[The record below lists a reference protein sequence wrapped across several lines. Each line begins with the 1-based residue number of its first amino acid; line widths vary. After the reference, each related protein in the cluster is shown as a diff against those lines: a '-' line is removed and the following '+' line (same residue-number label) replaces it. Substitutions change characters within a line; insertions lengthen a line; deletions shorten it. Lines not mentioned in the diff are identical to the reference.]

1 MPERFLEFPP
11 MSRSFEIARS
21 SIDEAS
27 RTIEIDF
34 SSETEEVVRDF
45 GSVVGVEIL
54 SHDRSDVDLSRL
66 NNKAPYLMDH
76 DPRDQ
81 RGVVEVASIDAKR
94 GRATVKI
101 SRSARGEE
109 LWQDIIDGVRTKV
122 SVGYNLTKVVHE
134 GTRADGLD
142 VFRVGW
148 RPFELSSVSIP
159 ADDSVG
165 VRQTSHIFG
174 KRAAQLS
181 TKIRMENTDNPTAPE
196 DDPALDIAAAV
207 TDSPEVIEGD
217 ESKRSIEPSPKMIE
231 DAVQRALAAEDA
243 RQGSIRAA
251 ARVFGISDDE
261 LFRALANKK
270 LSADDF
276 SRALIEKRAKEN
288 KPFMIAPTDLNENK
302 SQPGSRAYTLE
313 KWAGSAKAALGERGK
328 ILTIPDYSR
337 ETQVERKYIGDG
349 ENQFHRS
356 MAGSLTLIDVVKLD
370 AGIGAPV
377 IDEVILQ
384 SKEVSIF
391 PVDVIQGA
399 TVELSVMVGTPDVGF
414 RNANEGTSFA
424 RGEFESRTFQ
434 SQVIEQPIQVDIQGV
449 LNASKDPGRVLFN
462 HVTATTKAVLNH
474 IGKQTWYAG
483 TAQTGADTKAAPG
496 IVAQSNGAATHVV
509 DASGSSAKSSVWFL
523 QLGVESVDHVYG
535 NDTTLTYGSEWTEET
550 VYDANNKALRALVN
564 MISGRVAPRVANK
577 NAAVRIKNLAAS
589 TQVLSDALMY
599 QALEKCEVLNMVP
612 NAIFMNPRSLY
623 QLRAGRT
630 ATTVTGQPAPLPTDW
645 NGIPIYSTTNIS
657 VAETV

>member
-1 MPERFLEFPP
+1 MPEQFREMAPLT
-11 MSRSFEIARS
+11 RSFELARNT
-21 SIDEAS
+21 INEDA
-27 RTIEIDF
+27 RTVEVIFSTETAEVERYFGIEVLDHSPQSVRMKRLQNKAAVLFNHDF
-34 SSETEEVVRDF
+34 S
-45 GSVVGVEIL
+45 
-54 SHDRSDVDLSRL
+54 
-66 NNKAPYLMDH
+66 
-76 DPRDQ
+76 DQ
-81 RGVVEVASIDAKR
+81 RGVVESASLANKQGI
-94 GRATVKI
+94 ATLRI
-101 SRSARGEE
+101 SRSAKGEE
-109 LWQDIIDGVRTKV
+109 LFNDIRDGIVSKV
-122 SVGYNLTKVVHE
+122 SVGYRVHGMQME
-134 GTRADGLD
+134 NSRDGMD
-142 VFRVGW
+142 SYRVTDW
-148 RPFELSSVSIP
+148 EPFEISFVSIP
-159 ADDSVG
+159 ADDSAG
-165 VRQTSHIFG
+165 VRDASNIFG

-181 TKIRMENTDNPTAPE
+181 TKIRMENTDNPTASE
-196 DDPALDIAAAV
+196 VDPALENTPPVV
-207 TDSPEVIEGD
+207 TETLEVIEGD
-217 ESKRSIEPSPKMIE
+217 EGKRSTDPNPRLIE

>member
-1 MPERFLEFPP
+1 MPEQFREMAPLT
-11 MSRSFEIARS
+11 RSFELARNT
-21 SIDEAS
+21 INEDA
-27 RTIEIDF
+27 RTVEVVFSTETAEVERYFGIEVLDHSPQSVRMKRLQNKAAVLFNHDF
-34 SSETEEVVRDF
+34 S
-45 GSVVGVEIL
+45 
-54 SHDRSDVDLSRL
+54 
-66 NNKAPYLMDH
+66 
-76 DPRDQ
+76 DQ
-81 RGVVEVASIDAKR
+81 RGVVESASLANKQ
-94 GRATVKI
+94 GLATLRI
-101 SRSARGEE
+101 SRSAKGEE
-109 LWQDIIDGVRTKV
+109 LFNDIRDGIVSKV
-122 SVGYNLTKVVHE
+122 SVGYRVHGMQME
-134 GTRADGLD
+134 NSRDGMD
-142 VFRVGW
+142 SYRVTDW
-148 RPFELSSVSIP
+148 EPFEISFVSIP
-159 ADDSVG
+159 ADDSAG
-165 VRQTSHIFG
+165 VRDAANIFG

-181 TKIRMENTDNPTAPE
+181 TKIRMENTDTPTAPE
-196 DDPALDIAAAV
+196 DDPALENTPSAVAETPEV
-207 TDSPEVIEGD
+207 TDGD
-217 ESKRSIEPSPKMIE
+217 EGKRSTDLNPKLIE

-288 KPFMIAPTDLNENK
+288 KPFMIAPTDANENK

-313 KWAGSAKAALGERGK
+313 TWAGSAKAALGERGK
-328 ILTIPDYSR
+328 IIKIPDYSR
-337 ETQVERKYIGDG
+337 EPQVERKYIGDG

>member
-1 MPERFLEFPP
+1 MPEQFREMAPLT
-11 MSRSFEIARS
+11 RSFEVARNT
-21 SIDEAS
+21 INEES
-27 RTIEIDF
+27 RTVEVVFSTETAEVERYFGIEVLDHSPQSVRMGRLQNKAAVLFNHDF
-34 SSETEEVVRDF
+34 S
-45 GSVVGVEIL
+45 
-54 SHDRSDVDLSRL
+54 
-66 NNKAPYLMDH
+66 
-76 DPRDQ
+76 DQ
-81 RGVVEVASIDAKR
+81 RGVVES
-94 GRATVKI
+94 ATLANKQGIATLRI
-101 SRSARGEE
+101 SRSAKGEE
-109 LWQDIIDGVRTKV
+109 LFNDIRDGIVSKV
-122 SVGYNLTKVVHE
+122 SVGYRVHGMQME
-134 GTRADGLD
+134 NSRDGMD
-142 VFRVGW
+142 SYRVTDW
-148 RPFELSSVSIP
+148 EPFEISFVSIP
-159 ADDSVG
+159 ADDSAG
-165 VRQTSHIFG
+165 VRDASTIFG

-181 TKIRMENTDNPTAPE
+181 TKIRMENTDNPTDTE
-196 DDPALDIAAAV
+196 DDPALATATETTDV
-207 TDSPEVIEGD
+207 TEGD
-217 ESKRSIEPSPKMIE
+217 DGKRNADPNPKLIE

-261 LFRALANKK
+261 LFRAIANKK

-288 KPFMIAPTDLNENK
+288 KPFMIAPTDINENK
-302 SQPGSRAYTLE
+302 SQPGTRAYTLE
-313 KWAGSAKAALGERGK
+313 TWAGSAKAALGERGK

-384 SKEVSIF
+384 SKEVSVF

-399 TVELSVMVGTPDVGF
+399 TVELSVMVGTPTVGF

-424 RGEFESRTFQ
+424 RGEFESRIFQ

-462 HVTATTKAVLNH
+462 HVTATTRAVLNH
-474 IGKQTWYAG
+474 IGRQTWYAG
-483 TAQTGADTKAAPG
+483 TAQVASDPKAAPG
-496 IVAQSNGAATHVV
+496 IVAQSNSAATHVV
-509 DASGSSAKSSVWFL
+509 DATGSSAKSSVWFL
-523 QLGVESVDHVYG
+523 QLGVESVDHIYG

-599 QALEKCEVLNMVP
+599 QALEKCEVLGMVP

>member
-1 MPERFLEFPP
+1 MPEQFREMAPLT
-11 MSRSFEIARS
+11 RSFELARNT
-21 SIDEAS
+21 INEDA
-27 RTIEIDF
+27 RTVEVIFSTETAEVERYFGIEVLDHSPQSVRMKRLQNKAAVLFNHDF
-34 SSETEEVVRDF
+34 S
-45 GSVVGVEIL
+45 
-54 SHDRSDVDLSRL
+54 
-66 NNKAPYLMDH
+66 
-76 DPRDQ
+76 DQ
-81 RGVVEVASIDAKR
+81 RGVVESASLANKQ
-94 GRATVKI
+94 GLATLRI
-101 SRSARGEE
+101 SRSAKGEE
-109 LWQDIIDGVRTKV
+109 LFNDIRDGIVSKV
-122 SVGYNLTKVVHE
+122 SVGYRVHGMQME
-134 GTRADGLD
+134 NSRDGMD
-142 VFRVGW
+142 SYRVTDW
-148 RPFELSSVSIP
+148 EPFEISFVSIP
-159 ADDSVG
+159 ADDSAG
-165 VRQTSHIFG
+165 VRDAANIFG

-181 TKIRMENTDNPTAPE
+181 TKIRMENTDNPTASE
-196 DDPALDIAAAV
+196 VDPALENTPSVVAE
-207 TDSPEVIEGD
+207 TPEVIEGD
-217 ESKRSIEPSPKMIE
+217 EVKRSTDPNPKLIE
-231 DAVQRALAAEDA
+231 DAVERALAAEDA

-391 PVDVIQGA
+391 PVDVIQGS

>member
-1 MPERFLEFPP
+1 MLERVIEMAPLT
-11 MSRSFEIARS
+11 RSFELARNT
-21 SIDEAS
+21 INEEA
-27 RTIEIDF
+27 RTVEVVFSTETAEVERYFGIEVLDHSPQSVRMGRLQNKAAVLFNHDF
-34 SSETEEVVRDF
+34 S
-45 GSVVGVEIL
+45 
-54 SHDRSDVDLSRL
+54 
-66 NNKAPYLMDH
+66 
-76 DPRDQ
+76 DQ
-81 RGVVEVASIDAKR
+81 RGVVES
-94 GRATVKI
+94 ATLANKQGIATLRI
-101 SRSARGEE
+101 SRSAKGEE
-109 LWQDIIDGVRTKV
+109 LFNDIRDGIVTKV
-122 SVGYNLTKVVHE
+122 SVGYRVHGMQLE
-134 GTRADGLD
+134 NSRDGMD
-142 VFRVGW
+142 SYRVTDW
-148 RPFELSSVSIP
+148 EPFEISFTPIP
-159 ADDSVG
+159 ADDSAM
-165 VRQTSHIFG
+165 VRDSSNIFG
-174 KRAAQLS
+174 IRAAQLS
-181 TKIRMENTDNPTAPE
+181 TKIRMETTDNPTDTE
-196 DDPALDIAAAV
+196 DDPALATATETTDV
-207 TDSPEVIEGD
+207 TEGD
-217 ESKRSIEPSPKMIE
+217 DGKRSTEPNPKLIE

-261 LFRALANKK
+261 LFRAIANKK

-288 KPFMIAPTDLNENK
+288 KPFMIAPTDINENK
-302 SQPGSRAYTLE
+302 PQPGTRAYTLE
-313 KWAGSAKAALGERGK
+313 TWAGSAKSALGERGK

-384 SKEVSIF
+384 SKEVSVF

-399 TVELSVMVGTPDVGF
+399 TVELSVMVGTPTVGF
-414 RNANEGTSFA
+414 RNANEGNSFA
-424 RGEFESRTFQ
+424 RGEFESRIFQ

-462 HVTATTKAVLNH
+462 HVTATTRAVLNH

-483 TAQTGADTKAAPG
+483 TAQAGSDTKAAPG
-496 IVAQSNGAATHVV
+496 IVAQSNSAATHVV
-509 DASGSSAKSSVWFL
+509 DATGASAKSSVWFL

-599 QALEKCEVLNMVP
+599 QALEKCEVLGMVP

>member
-1 MPERFLEFPP
+1 MPEQFREMAPLTRSCELARNTINEDARTVEVVFSTETAEVERYFGIEVLDHSPQSVR
-11 MSRSFEIARS
+11 MSRLQNKAAVLFNH
-21 SIDEAS
+21 
-27 RTIEIDF
+27 DF
-34 SSETEEVVRDF
+34 S
-45 GSVVGVEIL
+45 
-54 SHDRSDVDLSRL
+54 
-66 NNKAPYLMDH
+66 
-76 DPRDQ
+76 DQ
-81 RGVVEVASIDAKR
+81 RGVVESASVANKR
-94 GRATVKI
+94 GLATLRI
-101 SRSARGEE
+101 SRSAKGEE
-109 LWQDIIDGVRTKV
+109 LFNDIRDGIVSKV
-122 SVGYNLTKVVHE
+122 SVGYRVHGMQME
-134 GTRADGLD
+134 NSRDGMD
-142 VFRVGW
+142 SYRVTDW
-148 RPFELSSVSIP
+148 EPFEISFVSIP
-159 ADDSVG
+159 ADDSAG
-165 VRQTSHIFG
+165 VRDASNIFG

-181 TKIRMENTDNPTAPE
+181 TKIRMENTDNPTATE
-196 DDPALDIAAAV
+196 DDPALDIDAAV
-207 TDSPEVIEGD
+207 TDSPEVIEG
-217 ESKRSIEPSPKMIE
+217 EEAKRAAEPNPKLIE
-231 DAVQRALAAEDA
+231 DAVQRALAAEDS

-288 KPFMIAPTDLNENK
+288 KPFMIAPTDVNENK

-313 KWAGSAKAALGERGK
+313 TWAGSAKAALGERGK

-337 ETQVERKYIGDG
+337 ETQVERKYIGDD

-356 MAGSLTLIDVVKLD
+356 MAGSLTLIDVLKLD

-399 TVELSVMVGTPDVGF
+399 TVPLSVMVGTPTVGF

-424 RGEFESRTFQ
+424 KGEFESRIFQ
-434 SQVIEQPIQVDIQGV
+434 TQVIEQPIQVDIQGV
-449 LNASKDPGRVLFN
+449 LNSAKDPGRVLFN
-462 HVTATTKAVLNH
+462 HTTATTKAVLNH
-474 IGKQTWYAG
+474 IGRQTWYAG

-496 IVAQSNGAATHVV
+496 IIAQSNSAATHVV

-564 MISGRVAPRVANK
+564 MVSGRVAPRVANK

-589 TQVLSDALMY
+589 TQVLTDVIMY
-599 QALEKCEVLNMVP
+599 QAMEKCEVLGMTP

-623 QLRAGRT
+623 QLRASRT
-630 ATTVTGQPAPLPTDW
+630 ATTTTGEAAPLPTTFL
-645 NGIPIYSTTNIS
+645 GIPIYSTTNIS

>member
-1 MPERFLEFPP
+1 MLERVIEMAPLT
-11 MSRSFEIARS
+11 RSFELARNT
-21 SIDEAS
+21 INEES
-27 RTIEIDF
+27 RTVEVVFSTETAEVERYFGIEVLDHSPQSVRMGRLQNKAAVLFNHDF
-34 SSETEEVVRDF
+34 S
-45 GSVVGVEIL
+45 
-54 SHDRSDVDLSRL
+54 
-66 NNKAPYLMDH
+66 
-76 DPRDQ
+76 DQ
-81 RGVVEVASIDAKR
+81 RGVVES
-94 GRATVKI
+94 ATLEKKQGIATLRI
-101 SRSARGEE
+101 SRSAKGEE
-109 LWQDIIDGVRTKV
+109 LFNDIRDGIVSKV
-122 SVGYNLTKVVHE
+122 SVGYRVHGMQLE
-134 GTRADGLD
+134 NSRDGMD
-142 VFRVGW
+142 SYRVIDW
-148 RPFELSSVSIP
+148 EPFEISFVSIA
-159 ADDSVG
+159 ADDSAT
-165 VRQTSHIFG
+165 VRESSNIFG
-174 KRAAQLS
+174 QRAAQLS
-181 TKIRMENTDNPTAPE
+181 TKIRMETTDNPTDTE
-196 DDPALDIAAAV
+196 DDPALV
-207 TDSPEVIEGD
+207 TATETTDVTEGD
-217 ESKRSIEPSPKMIE
+217 DGKRSIEPNPKVIE

-261 LFRALANKK
+261 LFRAIANKK

-288 KPFMIAPTDLNENK
+288 KPFMIAPTDVNENK
-302 SQPGSRAYTLE
+302 PQPGTRAYTLE
-313 KWAGSAKAALGERGK
+313 TWAGSAKAALGERGRV
-328 ILTIPDYSR
+328 LTIPDYSR

-384 SKEVSIF
+384 SKEVSVF

-399 TVELSVMVGTPDVGF
+399 TVELSVMVGTPTVGF

-424 RGEFESRTFQ
+424 RGEFESRIFQ

-462 HVTATTKAVLNH
+462 HVTATTRAVLNH
-474 IGKQTWYAG
+474 IGRQTWYAG

-496 IVAQSNGAATHVV
+496 IVAQSNSAATHVV
-509 DASGSSAKSSVWFL
+509 DATGASAKSSVWFL

-599 QALEKCEVLNMVP
+599 QALEKCEVLGMVP